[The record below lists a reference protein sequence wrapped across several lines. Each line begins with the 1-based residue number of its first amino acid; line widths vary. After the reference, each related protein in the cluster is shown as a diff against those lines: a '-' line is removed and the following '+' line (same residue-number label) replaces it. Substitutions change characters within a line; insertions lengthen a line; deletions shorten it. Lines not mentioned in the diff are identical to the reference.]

1 MYRTSV
7 SAIVSENGI
16 ANPNLIYPGEV
27 LRITLADQ
35 VSSSQVDNTYMV
47 RRGDTLWGIARMYR
61 ISVARLAAINHISDP
76 NLIYPG
82 EVLQISV
89 SGSTGDVGRTYI
101 VRYGDT
107 LSGIAARFGTTVS
120 QLAAVNGIA
129 DPNLIYAGEVL
140 TVS

>member
-47 RRGDTLWGIARMYR
+47 RRGDT
-61 ISVARLAAINHISDP
+61 
-76 NLIYPG
+76 
-82 EVLQISV
+82 
-89 SGSTGDVGRTYI
+89 SGG
-101 VRYGDT
+101 
-107 LSGIAARFGTTVS
+107 
-120 QLAAVNGIA
+120 
-129 DPNLIYAGEVL
+129 
-140 TVS
+140 